1 MSSTRVT
8 FPDEPHFRQLRSLLW
23 ADQSRARA
31 SVMVGAGMSRNA
43 IPLQPNAP
51 PMPLWGELAEAM
63 AAEVWPDSPKRR
75 SMDSLLLAE
84 YFDRLHKRTALDN
97 FLQRHLRDTEFLPGR
112 LHVLLMALPWA
123 DVFTTNYDTLLE
135 RACHKVLERRYSVV
149 VNQSDLSN
157 ARQPR
162 IVKLNGSFPSHRPL
176 IITQEDFRTYPSKFA
191 AFVNT
196 VQQSIME
203 TAVCMIGFSGND
215 PNFQAWT
222 GWVRDNLGTAAPPLY
237 HCDVLDL
244 DMAQRSYYES
254 RNIRPIDLGPV
265 FPVGAVPSNR
275 RRAAALEW
283 FLLSL
288 AEDAPV
294 DIASWPHLS
303 RRKPALPMV
312 EALSSVL
319 AESSK
324 DRGKPQVAKP
334 AVHQPRSATAWE
346 PTDDL
351 PPLVAATPLDPTQ
364 TDTVELPSAATAI
377 DKLRRS
383 YPGWLVA
390 STIPALARAIP
401 DWVRPLTDAS
411 AHPSPA
417 ELAAVGWTMDV
428 AGWPWPDTFLARVEG
443 ALDGLAPSSLDA
455 DALALVRALVREA
468 RERDE
473 PERFEKW
480 MTVLATATSGSPVA
494 VAQWWLERAKFH
506 LSRLELAEAARA
518 LLCVTTQPSH
528 PFLDVERA
536 AMLFELGQVEQAAA
550 ISAEAVDQLRRHS
563 EAHRS
568 HPRSLGEEA
577 TALDLAMAA
586 MFSIS
591 FSARAGYARRD
602 ELAKSGADPREAIK
616 RLGIELGEE
625 QARTETLSKDFDPG
639 AWTKSFQRRYGD
651 HSVRPHKVLR
661 AIDVSAQ
668 LPTSHKAHVTAAAL
682 AIAAERPGTA
692 FVHLTRVGA
701 ELDGAFSRNQVL
713 ALPADAVGILWRR
726 CARFIEATLES
737 DWTEIGGIDENLR
750 NNCLSNA
757 IDLISRLTIRA
768 DADMIAEGLKLAC
781 ALFESRPFRG
791 VWQLHGV
798 LADLFARLFLAMPL
812 DDQAKA
818 LPSLTA
824 LSIPQTDEI
833 KHQQSWTD
841 PSSLVAPLGQRLAAR
856 REELSDVAIRLAT
869 VLRNGD
875 GLAQAAAVSRLDAL
889 DRGGGLSDAA
899 KLAYVDALWSHADA
913 DGGIPVIQGFSLHL
927 GLLVSA
933 GYPDALAR
941 FKSWA
946 LGDSLPVLFS
956 TQTQLG
962 RTLRQS
968 QSHWVARHM
977 RALERA
983 TLLPWSEGDH
993 VPALVDW
1000 TQAEAVI
1007 LLEKLASWSED
1018 LRTALPEGSPDLS
1031 ERDVDVVNDVG
1042 EFVSRVIV
1050 PRVDGGDGGIRKLL
1064 DSINATLVELKCVP
1078 PSMHPTWLAVNPE
1091 APVDSDLRADLTSEH
1106 VEAVRRAIGWVYEWV
1121 TFAKGGRIPPPPGD
1135 LVDHIFL
1142 LASLA
1147 PAPARALAFSTAYS
1161 FYVDDPSSLTDQR
1174 RGWIT
1179 VALER
1184 LFRARSGPIVDT
1196 SVAFTGDLKA
1206 AAARLATAL
1215 AIREP
1220 SAEPW
1225 QTLRAMASSD
1235 AYPEVRRA
1243 CEEVEEELS

>member
-1 MSSTRVT
+1 
-8 FPDEPHFRQLRSLLW
+8 
-23 ADQSRARA
+23 
-31 SVMVGAGMSRNA
+31 MSRNA
-43 IPLQPNAP
+43 IPLQPNGP

-84 YFDRLHKRTALDN
+84 YFERLHKRTALDN
-97 FLQRHLRDTEFLPGR
+97 FLQRRIRDTEFLPGR

-135 RACHKVLERRYSVV
+135 RASQKVLERRYAVV
-149 VNQSDLSN
+149 VNQSDLSS
-157 ARQPR
+157 ARPPR

-265 FPVGAVPSNR
+265 FPVGAVPPNR

-294 DIASWPHLS
+294 DIERWPGLS

-312 EALSSVL
+312 EALSGAL

-324 DRGKPQVAKP
+324 DRRKPQVATH
-334 AVHQPRSATAWE
+334 VVNQPRSATAWE

-351 PPLVAATPLDPTQ
+351 PPLVAATQVDTTK
-364 TDTVELPSAATAI
+364 TDAVELPSVATAI

-390 STIPALARAIP
+390 PTNSALARAIP
-401 DWVRPLTDAS
+401 DWVRPLTDANTQ
-411 AHPSPA
+411 PSPA

-428 AGWPWPDTFLARVEG
+428 AVWPWPDAFLAKVER
-443 ALDGLAPSSLDA
+443 ALERLAPSGLDA

-563 EAHRS
+563 EMHSS

-577 TALDLAMAA
+577 TALDLAMTT

-616 RLGIELGEE
+616 QFGMDLGEE

-639 AWTKSFQRRYGD
+639 EWTKSFQYRHGD

-661 AIDVSAQ
+661 AIDVAAQ
-668 LPTSHKAHVTAAAL
+668 LPTSHKDHVAAAAV
-682 AIAAERPGTA
+682 AIAVERPGTA

-701 ELDGAFSRNQVL
+701 KLDGAFSRDRVL
-713 ALPADAVGILWRR
+713 ALTPDAVRMLWAR

-737 DWTEIGGIDENLR
+737 DWNEIGSMYENLR
-750 NNCLSNA
+750 KHALSNA

-768 DADMIAEGLKLAC
+768 DAEMIAEGLKLAC
-781 ALFESRPFRG
+781 ALFESRPFRSL
-791 VWQLHGV
+791 WQLHEI
-798 LADLFARLFLAMPL
+798 LASLFTRLFLVMPL
-812 DDQAKA
+812 DDQAEA
-818 LPSLTA
+818 LPMLVGLT
-824 LSIPQTDEI
+824 IPQADEM
-833 KHQQSWTD
+833 KHQQRWTD
-841 PSSLVAPLGQRLAAR
+841 PSSLVASLGQRLGAQ
-856 REELSDVAIRLAT
+856 RESLTDIVVRLAA
-869 VLRNGD
+869 VLRNED
-875 GLAQAAAVSRLDAL
+875 GIARTAAVSRLDAL
-889 DRGGGLSDAA
+889 DRGGGLGDAA
-899 KLAYVDALWSHADA
+899 KRAYVDALWSHADA
-913 DGGIPVIQGFSLHL
+913 DGGIPVVEGFSLHL

-933 GYPDALAR
+933 GYPDALSR
-941 FKSWA
+941 FKAWA
-946 LGDSLPVLFS
+946 LGGSLPLLFS
-956 TQTQLG
+956 TRTQHG

-968 QSHWVARHM
+968 QGHWVARHM
-977 RALERA
+977 RAIERA

-993 VPALVDW
+993 VSSLIDW
-1000 TQAEAVI
+1000 TQSEAAV
-1007 LLEKLASWSED
+1007 LLRQLVSWVEQ
-1018 LRTALPEGSPDLS
+1018 LRIALPEGSPDLN
-1031 ERDVDVVNDVG
+1031 ERDVVVVNDVA
-1042 EFVSRVIV
+1042 EFVSRALV
-1050 PRVDGGDGGIRKLL
+1050 PRIDSSDAGIRTLL
-1064 DSINATLVELKCVP
+1064 DSINNTLVELKCVP
-1078 PSMHPTWLAVNPE
+1078 PSMHPTWLSVNPE
-1091 APVDSDLRADLTSEH
+1091 APVEADLRADLTSEH
-1106 VEAVRRAIGWVYEWV
+1106 DEAVRRAIGWVYEWV
-1121 TFAKGGRIPPPPGD
+1121 RFAKGGRISAPPAD

-1142 LASLA
+1142 LTSLA
-1147 PAPARALAFSTAYS
+1147 PTRSRSLAFSTAYS
-1161 FYVDDPSSLTDQR
+1161 LYIEDQALLTDQR

-1184 LFRARSGPIVDT
+1184 LFRARSVPLGKASIP
-1196 SVAFTGDLKA
+1196 FTGDLKA
-1206 AAARLATAL
+1206 AAARLLTAL

-1220 SAEPW
+1220 SVEPW
-1225 QTLRAMASSD
+1225 KTLRPTASSD